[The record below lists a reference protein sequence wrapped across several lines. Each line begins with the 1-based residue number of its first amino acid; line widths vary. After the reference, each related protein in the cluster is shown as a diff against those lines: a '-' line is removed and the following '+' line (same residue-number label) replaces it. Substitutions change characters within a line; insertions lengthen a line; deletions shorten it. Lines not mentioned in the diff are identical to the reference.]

1 MEKMSTTT
9 VMTRCDSATSMSI
22 TNVLALSS
30 TNRLTPAE
38 RKALGKS
45 DHKASKV
52 LGVTLTRNRVGRV
65 HHDRSPSLCLSQDQ
79 ENAQGDD
86 ILGENIATG
95 AKRPRSRNAS
105 ATTVVGPLKYLGR
118 VFASGMGMV
127 EKRNKN
133 RIVAEGYTQRVVLD
147 ALLSN
152 ESSSKEG
159 KEELPTGVG
168 NDSAYSLPEVD
179 ESEDTKALLG
189 TEYSGRNDEEGEDDL
204 LSGLPR
210 GLVWGDDNSLGTPPS
225 PALERCEEMWLHE
238 TTGALDV
245 SPVASLCYTPN
256 FEVLSEEES
265 PALSSDDSFDDILR
279 PVEQAYLDFLIAQDE
294 AEEQLMERRRER
306 RAALRSRNKLLDVL
320 GAEARQAVDEQ
331 C

>member
-1 MEKMSTTT
+1 
-9 VMTRCDSATSMSI
+9 MSI

-52 LGVTLTRNRVGRV
+52 LGITLTRNRVGRV

-86 ILGENIATG
+86 TLEENIAIG

-105 ATTVVGPLKYLGR
+105 TATVIGPLKYLGR

-133 RIVAEGYTQRVVLD
+133 RIVAEEYTQRVVLG
-147 ALLSN
+147 ALPSN
-152 ESSSKEG
+152 ESPSKDG

-168 NDSAYSLPEVD
+168 NDSAYSLPDVD

-210 GLVWGDDNSLGTPPS
+210 GLVWGVDNSLATPPS
-225 PALERCEEMWLHE
+225 PTLEQHEEIWLHE

-245 SPVASLCYTPN
+245 LPVASLWDTPN
-256 FEVLSEEES
+256 FEVSFEGEI
-265 PALSSDDSFDDILR
+265 PALSSRLFDSTG
-279 PVEQAYLDFLIAQDE
+279 
-294 AEEQLMERRRER
+294 
-306 RAALRSRNKLLDVL
+306 RS
-320 GAEARQAVDEQ
+320 
-331 C
+331 

>member
-1 MEKMSTTT
+1 
-9 VMTRCDSATSMSI
+9 
-22 TNVLALSS
+22 
-30 TNRLTPAE
+30 
-38 RKALGKS
+38 
-45 DHKASKV
+45 
-52 LGVTLTRNRVGRV
+52 
-65 HHDRSPSLCLSQDQ
+65 
-79 ENAQGDD
+79 
-86 ILGENIATG
+86 
-95 AKRPRSRNAS
+95 
-105 ATTVVGPLKYLGR
+105 
-118 VFASGMGMV
+118 MV